1 MMDKNM
7 AVEVREAREAGVRAL
22 NSLRLAQRY
31 LKKAGNWGIVDILG
45 GGVISSLIKHSRI
58 SEAQACVQQ
67 AEADLDTF
75 RRELADIRVPDLQ
88 IGGFLTFADVFF
100 DGLLSDLL
108 VQSRIREA
116 IRRLDDACRQVE
128 DVLYRLENL

>member
-75 RRELADIRVPDLQ
+75 RRELADICVPDLQ
-88 IGGFLTFADVFF
+88 IGGFLTFADFFF

>member
-1 MMDKNM
+1 MMVKNM

-88 IGGFLTFADVFF
+88 IGGFLTFADFFF

>member
-7 AVEVREAREAGVRAL
+7 AVEVREAREAGARAL

-88 IGGFLTFADVFF
+88 IGGFLTFADFFF

>member
-31 LKKAGNWGIVDILG
+31 LTKAGNWGIVDILG

-88 IGGFLTFADVFF
+88 IGGFLTFADFFF
-100 DGLLSDLL
+100 DGLLSDLI

-116 IRRLDDACRQVE
+116 IARLDDACRQVE

>member
-58 SEAQACVQQ
+58 SQAQACVQQ

-88 IGGFLTFADVFF
+88 IGGFLTFADFFF

>member
-88 IGGFLTFADVFF
+88 IGGFLTFADFFF